1 MLQVARAR
9 DGVNHTIC
17 YAYQKCS
24 REEALLV
31 GGAGHGRNEYECCT
45 MVLVRLEERLPLFI
59 ISSTFMVSP

>member
-1 MLQVARAR
+1 M
-9 DGVNHTIC
+9 
-17 YAYQKCS
+17 
-24 REEALLV
+24 